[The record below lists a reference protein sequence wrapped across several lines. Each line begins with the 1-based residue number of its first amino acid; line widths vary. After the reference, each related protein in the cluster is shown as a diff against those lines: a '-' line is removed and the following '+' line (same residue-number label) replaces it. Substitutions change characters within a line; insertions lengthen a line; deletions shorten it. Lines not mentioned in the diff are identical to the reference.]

1 MEATELVP
9 DEIPFPAKM
18 QADLIVPSKAGGL
31 ENPPPI
37 TFAA

>member
-9 DEIPFPAKM
+9 DEIPFSAEM
-18 QADLIVPSKAGGL
+18 QADLIVPSKADGL

-37 TFAA
+37 TFSA